1 MQFKWPLYCGGCIFV
16 IYNARLTCLYVVDG
30 VILYI
35 YRIYTLIIFFI
46 YIFIVR
52 IQCSKISTNYL
63 LLYIYHI
70 FSQYLSFYMKNVLPS
85 LSFLK
90 GDLFWLAPAG
100 LTGLPGMLLLLCEA
114 LTTGSPVF
122 VLPSPRLV
130 VGIVKDCTVDC
141 FCRMENVG
149 QHKLGHKQITRE
161 EYKYHKNNKMH
172 IQKTNLHYT

>member
-35 YRIYTLIIFFI
+35 YRIIYTLIIFFI

-90 GDLFWLAPAG
+90 GDLLDIVVRNSESNVPPWN
-100 LTGLPGMLLLLCEA
+100 TKKYSM
-114 LTTGSPVF
+114 GSYPT
-122 VLPSPRLV
+122 PRLV
-130 VGIVKDCTVDC
+130 
-141 FCRMENVG
+141 
-149 QHKLGHKQITRE
+149 LW
-161 EYKYHKNNKMH
+161 YKY
-172 IQKTNLHYT
+172 IYLCL